1 MAKAPAADLN
11 LLQPE
16 RVAVKRVV
24 VLMNSG
30 AGAFSQ
36 SLAADVELTLARA
49 FASLG
54 VAADIRFVGGEGL
67 HHATKRALAA
77 ARRGE
82 ADAIVVGGGDGSVRA
97 VASLLAGTGVPLG
110 IIPLGTRNHFAKDL
124 GVPLAV
130 EEAAATIA
138 AGRMRVVDLAE
149 VNGETF
155 INNSSIGIYPYMVI
169 DRERRR
175 AQHKL
180 AKWKAMVPAFF
191 RMLRHFPRRRLRIS
205 AEGFARP
212 YRTPCLFV
220 GNNEYGMELFT
231 FGRRRRL
238 DTGKLWFYVVKPRSP
253 WEFFLMVCRL
263 CFGHLDQA
271 RDLDTFQLAEAEITA
286 KTSRLPVALD
296 GEVRIMHTPLRYRS
310 RPGALRVIFPEPDR
324 RIMRRTPRVSSSGRR
339 SPA

>member
-1 MAKAPAADLN
+1 MAKAPIADLAT
-11 LLQPE
+11 E
-16 RVAVKRVV
+16 RPQTAAVKRVV
-24 VLMNSG
+24 ALMNSG
-30 AGAFSQ
+30 AGAFNQ
-36 SLAADVELTLARA
+36 ALAANVEQALADA
-49 FASLG
+49 FAHLG
-54 VAADIRFVGGEGL
+54 VAVDIRFIDGEGL
-67 HHATKRALAA
+67 NDAAERALAQ

-82 ADAIVVGGGDGSVRA
+82 VDAIVVGGGDGSVRA
-97 VASLLAGTGVPLG
+97 VASVLAETSVPLG
-110 IIPLGTRNHFAKDL
+110 VIPLGTLNHFAKDL
-124 GVPLAV
+124 GIPLQV
-130 EEAAATIA
+130 GDAAATIV
-138 AGRMRVVDLAE
+138 AGRTRMVDLAE

-180 AKWKAMVPAFF
+180 AKWMAMVPAFF
-191 RMLRHFPRRRLRIS
+191 RMLRHFPRHRLRIS

-220 GNNEYGMELFT
+220 GNNEYGMELFI
-231 FGRRRRL
+231 FRRRQRL

-271 RDLDTFQLAEAEITA
+271 RDLDTFELAEAEISA
-286 KTSRLPVALD
+286 KSSRLPVALD
-296 GEVRIMHTPLRYRS
+296 GEVRIMHTPLHYRS
-310 RPGALRVIFPEPDR
+310 RPGALRVIAPNRAKTER
-324 RIMRRTPRVSSSGRR
+324 RRARVLRSGRR